1 MKKQNSKWVPVGRV
15 MILIA
20 LIVLFFNAYLLFT
33 SIRRTVIY
41 NSRIYG
47 LDTLNTYFD
56 EGNYY
61 EIYEKTIENKYT
73 DREVSVDVSQYE
85 AFGQYYHNYVMART
99 HTDNARY
106 LTAMEDAKHRI
117 TWKKLLNTIDAL
129 EEELH

>member
-1 MKKQNSKWVPVGRV
+1 

-85 AFGQYYHNYVMART
+85 AFGRYFHYYTLARMY
-99 HTDNARY
+99 DDPKY
-106 LTAMEDAKHRI
+106 LDLMESEKEKI
-117 TWKKLLNTIDAL
+117 TWKKILNVIDEL
-129 EEELH
+129 ENDMQ